1 MFGCL
6 WDMITWPVRLALG
19 LMGWILSAVGSLI
32 AMGIGLVICALG
44 VALCFTLVGAIIG
57 IPLIIFGGGLILRS
71 IF

>member
-57 IPLIIFGGGLILRS
+57 IPLIIFGGGLILKS

>member
-32 AMGIGLVICALG
+32 ARDIGLVICALG

-57 IPLIIFGGGLILRS
+57 IPLIIFGGGLILKS